1 MAIETVFDM
10 NQVGYTR
17 KKGAQGKKSP
27 LAETHFSATERPVR
41 RKSTSRGAGVQN
53 ESEGENFLKF
63 IDHQIATTK
72 EYIERGLH
80 KLAVLEELRRDYS
93 AKPSEFTPSDG
104 SRLLPR
110 QQLATQAIATY
121 LSHQKEPVPTTTLL
135 RFLEEQGIK
144 FGGRQPRNTLS
155 VLLSRSKRFVA
166 HGRRGWTI
174 AEHEPA
180 IAEHEKID

>member
-1 MAIETVFDM
+1 MATETVFDM
-10 NQVGYTR
+10 NPAGYTR
-17 KKGAQGKKSP
+17 KKAAQGKKSP
-27 LAETHFSATERPVR
+27 LAEVHFGAPR
-41 RKSTSRGAGVQN
+41 RAHRKETSIAAGAPD
-53 ESEGENFLKF
+53 EDENFLKF
-63 IDHQIATTK
+63 IDDQIAATK
-72 EYIERGLH
+72 ENIERGLH

-93 AKPSEFTPSDG
+93 AKPSRFTPADG

-110 QQLATQAIATY
+110 QQLATQAIAAY

-174 AEHEPA
+174 AEHET
-180 IAEHEKID
+180 IG